1 MLTALTQCFERLI
14 KHTLCEL
21 NGLSQ
26 APHLCGLRRQ
36 VSPKVFQYLL
46 SSVGSACVGQ
56 YFEDLPD
63 HPVTSTL
70 EVRISHVPS

>member
-1 MLTALTQCFERLI
+1 MGYL
-14 KHTLCEL
+14 KHRIYASFDGRFL
-21 NGLSQ
+21 
-26 APHLCGLRRQ
+26 
-36 VSPKVFQYLL
+36 PKVFQCLL